1 RDDEAQLLRRASD
14 RLAERQPR
22 LAERQVECRRLD
34 SPAAVLALSGLEQRE
49 RLERVLAGERQL
61 ALVGLEGPLRVRVV
75 VDLLAAPL
83 LAAPVQDDERQLAL
97 VGLEGP
103 LRVRVVVD
111 LLAAPLL
118 AAPVQDDDRALQ
130 GELPRD
136 LALQRLEIVAVDVQ
150 RQMADGVVEAHQ

>member
-1 RDDEAQLLRRASD
+1 MTSWPGRDVFPNG
-14 RLAERQPR
+14 LAVPR
-22 LAERQVECRRLD
+22 LRIADQH
-34 SPAAVLALSGLEQRE
+34 
-49 RLERVLAGERQL
+49 
-61 ALVGLEGPLRVRVV
+61 LEG
-75 VDLLAAPL
+75 AAPEQL
-83 LAAPVQDDERQLAL
+83 RLFLIGIEAADAGHDRAIPLGLGPHLVPAL

-136 LALQRLEIVAVDVQ
+136 IALERLEIVAVDVQ
-150 RQMADGVVEAHQ
+150 RQMADGVVEAHQVRRRR